1 MSKENTESVSFPR
14 KLNKDG
20 SKNPK
25 YVDLLEEDKPISGQK
40 FVCVSFICPDEILKN
55 KDRFYF
61 QEFLKSWDF
70 SKSMEK
76 YQQFLNFV
84 AYKYNMNTEELTKDF
99 EGFVTEER
107 EQLMKSSVDDEYKN
121 FMDKHEERLEKE
133 FNIHNNFQTSTRGL
147 KIRGSFST
155 QEEAEL
161 RCRMLREVDPN
172 HNIFVGPVGQ
182 WMPWNPDAYKTGKVE
197 YLEDELNKLMSEKQ
211 KNEMSAK
218 QEFEKRVKETKQQAI
233 EENIKIA
240 KQTGNKLTQGITE
253 DGELVG
259 VKEMNT
265 QERVF
270 NSSEE
275 VASTDI
281 RKELF
286 EGDNIRVSQSEERK
300 VAKKMLESQNPS
312 GAGEGGSESKDD

>member
-1 MSKENTESVSFPR
+1 
-14 KLNKDG
+14 
-20 SKNPK
+20 
-25 YVDLLEEDKPISGQK
+25 
-40 FVCVSFICPDEILKN
+40 
-55 KDRFYF
+55 
-61 QEFLKSWDF
+61 
-70 SKSMEK
+70 
-76 YQQFLNFV
+76 
-84 AYKYNMNTEELTKDF
+84 
-99 EGFVTEER
+99 
-107 EQLMKSSVDDEYKN
+107 
-121 FMDKHEERLEKE
+121 MDKHEERLEKE

-161 RCRMLREVDPN
+161 RCRMLREVDPH

-197 YLEDELNKLMSEKQ
+197 YLEEELNKLMSEKQ
-211 KNEMSAK
+211 MNESSAK
-218 QEFEKRVKETKQQAI
+218 QVFEIRVKETRRQAI
-233 EENIKIA
+233 EENVKIA

-253 DGELVG
+253 EGDLVG

-275 VASTDI
+275 VTSGDI

-286 EGDNIRVSQSEERK
+286 EGENIRASQSEERK
-300 VAKKMLESQNPS
+300 AVREMMASENKSSEDLL
-312 GAGEGGSESKDD
+312 ACEGGSESKED